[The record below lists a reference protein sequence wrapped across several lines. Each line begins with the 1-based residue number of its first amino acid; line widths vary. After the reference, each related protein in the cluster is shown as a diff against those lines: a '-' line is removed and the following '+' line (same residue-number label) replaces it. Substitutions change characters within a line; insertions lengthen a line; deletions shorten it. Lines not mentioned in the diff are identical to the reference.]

1 MTSKFHTIAH
11 KLSLSSMPEK
21 IGIMADSHGKS
32 DVIQGAISFLKEK
45 GCSLLYHLGDICDSS
60 SPGTADACV
69 DLLERHGV
77 IAVKG
82 NNDHIVLVNHRD
94 QPGEVVSQTT
104 LDYLGDL
111 AQTVEHENVIFTHS
125 LPFVKELGPAG
136 MIRTMGIG
144 ESDKFFNESPQNV
157 LFRGH
162 SHHPGIIYRNGA
174 GTVAESLSAGQKI
187 DLSHR
192 TPCVI
197 TCGALTSGLC
207 MIWEPARE
215 KSYCLSFR

>member
-1 MTSKFHTIAH
+1 
-11 KLSLSSMPEK
+11 MPEK

-45 GCSLLYHLGDICDSS
+45 ECTRLYHLGDICDSG
-60 SPGTADACV
+60 SPGTADSCV

-104 LDYLGDL
+104 LDYLGNL
-111 AQTVEHENVIFTHS
+111 AQTVELENVILAHS

-136 MIRTMGIG
+136 MIRTMGID
-144 ESDKFFNESPQNV
+144 ESDKFFNESPQSV

-162 SHHPGIIYRNGA
+162 SHHPGIIYQDGA
-174 GTVAESLSAGQKI
+174 DTVVESLSVGQQI
-187 DLSHR
+187 DLSQR

-197 TCGALTSGLC
+197 TCGALISHLC
-207 MIWEPARE
+207 MIWEPAR
-215 KSYCLSFR
+215 KRSHCLSFPLPGPS